1 MKIAI
6 WYNLPSGG
14 AKRALFDHVRGLV
27 GRGHELQAWCPPTA
41 DRSYLPLSNLIPEH
55 VVPLAWRLSPSRD
68 GAGRWASGLSHLR
81 SRAAALEAHAQTCG
95 EEMERW
101 GYDVVFANTCLLF
114 AAPHIGRYVRGPKL
128 LYLQE
133 PNRAFYEAMPR
144 LPWLAPPAGTGF
156 TARCL
161 DALKVYRFRVG
172 ARTELENARAFPTV
186 LVNSYFSRESIAR
199 AYHLDA
205 RVCYLGVDT
214 GQFHPPTATMLRERF
229 VIGLGAVSPSKR
241 VDLAIR
247 ALALVPAP
255 RPPLVWVGNM
265 AHDIYLGEMRQLA
278 ARLEVDLQIR
288 SRVEDAE
295 LVDLLQRAVVML
307 YTSRLEPFGFAPL
320 EANACGV
327 PVVAVREG
335 GIRETIVDGIN
346 GLLCD
351 AEPAA
356 LATAVTRLLDH
367 PAEAEALGRS
377 AAQHVAAEW
386 NLERSTD
393 RIEAELRR
401 AAAMSAV

>member
-41 DRSYLPLSNLIPEH
+41 DRSYLPLSHLIPEH
-55 VVPLAWRLSPSRD
+55 VVPLAWRLPRSRD
-68 GAGRWASGLSHLR
+68 GVGRWASGLSHLR
-81 SRAAALEAHAQTCG
+81 SRSAALEVHAQTCG
-95 EEMERW
+95 EQMERW

-114 AAPHIGRYVRGPKL
+114 AAPHIGRHVRGPKL

-133 PNRAFYEAMPR
+133 PNRVLYEAMPR
-144 LPWLAPPAGTGF
+144 LPWVALPRGTGLV
-156 TARCL
+156 ARCK
-161 DALKVYRFRVG
+161 DALQVHRLRAG
-172 ARTELENARAFPTV
+172 ARTEWENARAFPTL

-214 GQFHPPTATMLRERF
+214 GQFHPPAATMPRERF
-229 VIGLGAVSPSKR
+229 VIGLGAVSSSKR

-247 ALALVPAP
+247 ALALIPAP

-265 AHDIYLGEMRQLA
+265 AHEIYLGEMRQLA

-288 SRVEDAE
+288 SRVEDHE
-295 LVDLLQRAVVML
+295 LVSLLQRAALML

-327 PVVAVREG
+327 PAVAVREG
-335 GIRETIVDGIN
+335 GIRETIVEGIN

-356 LATAVTRLLDH
+356 LAKAVARLLDH
-367 PAEAEALGRS
+367 PAEAGALGQS
-377 AAQHVAAEW
+377 AARHIAAEW
-386 NLERSTD
+386 NLERSTG
-393 RIEAELRR
+393 RIEAELCR